1 MQIQSPGFKGLYSVC
16 LYKWGVLY
24 PVMVYT
30 DLRLKSFAQIE
41 ASTAISGTLVYLK
54 LSLVPCHWSPRR
66 QDTWPRESQ
75 MASHTCTEE
84 MELTL
89 DLSYTGRG
97 GRTPGAD
104 MRRWVSL

>member
-1 MQIQSPGFKGLYSVC
+1 MGCLVSSHGLHRPEVKIIC
-16 LYKWGVLY
+16 
-24 PVMVYT
+24 
-30 DLRLKSFAQIE
+30 QIE

-97 GRTPGAD
+97 GRTLGAD
-104 MRRWVSL
+104 MHRWVSI